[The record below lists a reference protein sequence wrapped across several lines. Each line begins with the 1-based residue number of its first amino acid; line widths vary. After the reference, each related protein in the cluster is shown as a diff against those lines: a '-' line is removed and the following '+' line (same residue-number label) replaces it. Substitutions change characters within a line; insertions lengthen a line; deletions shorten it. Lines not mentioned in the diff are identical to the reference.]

1 MTLNKHIPKDKRNY
15 KDFVDKFK
23 PKHTTDDCF
32 TPDLVYDVVKNYA
45 INKFNIDESSIVR
58 PFWPGGDYEHDNYIN
73 KVVVDNPPFSIIT
86 KIVNFYIE
94 NNVKFF
100 LFCNSM
106 TSMNLIRKNFGKS
119 TLIPI
124 SENIVY
130 QNGAVVPTSFIT
142 NLFNDDTIVY
152 FDPNFKNNLK
162 DAVEQTNNK
171 AVHHVPH
178 YEYPANVI
186 RVNDIVKAG
195 RASNKPIII
204 KSKSSYYIMK
214 LDCQKK
220 YHKKIFGDG
229 LLVDDKTAEQL
240 EHLKNLQPID
250 KNGPGNIITWTLSDR
265 ERQIIYKLNQ
275 N

>member
-1 MTLNKHIPKDKRNY
+1 MTLNAHIPKDKHENENY
-15 KDFVDKFK
+15 D
-23 PKHTTDDCF
+23 
-32 TPDLVYDVVKNYA
+32 
-45 INKFNIDESSIVR
+45 
-58 PFWPGGDYEHDNYIN
+58 G
-73 KVVVDNPPFSIIT
+73 KVVVDNPPFSIMS

-100 LFCNSM
+100 IFAPAM
-106 TSMNLIRKNFGKS
+106 TSIGLTRKHFGKS
-119 TLIPI
+119 TIIPL

-152 FDPNFKNNLK
+152 FDPSFKKNLK

-178 YEYPANVI
+178 YEYPVNVI
-186 RVNDIVKAG
+186 RATDIVKAG
-195 RASNKPIII
+195 RASSKPIII
-204 KSKSSYYIMK
+204 KSKSSYHIMK

-220 YHKKIFGDG
+220 YHKQIFGDG
-229 LLVDDKTAEQL
+229 LLVDDKTADKINK
-240 EHLKNLQPID
+240 LKQVKD
-250 KNGPGNIITWTLSDR
+250 TKTTITWKLSDR
-265 ERQIIYKLNQ
+265 ERQIIDKLNQ

>member
-1 MTLNKHIPKDKRNY
+1 MTLNANLPKDKRNY

-23 PKHTTDDCF
+23 PKKTTDDCY
-32 TPDLVYDVVKNYA
+32 TPDLVYDVVKNYV
-45 INKFNIDESSIVR
+45 IDKFNIDESSIVR
-58 PFWPGGDYEHDNYIN
+58 PFWPGGDYEHDDYDG
-73 KVVVDNPPFSIIT
+73 KVVVDNPPFSILT

-106 TSMNLIRKNFGKS
+106 TSINLIRKNFGKS
-119 TLIPI
+119 TIIPL

-162 DAVEQTNNK
+162 DAVEQINNK

-186 RVNDIVKAG
+186 RVTDIVKAG
-195 RASNKPIII
+195 RASSEPIII
-204 KSKSSYYIMK
+204 KSKSSYYAIK

-220 YHKKIFGDG
+220 YHKQIFGG
-229 LLVDDKTAEQL
+229 WF
-240 EHLKNLQPID
+240 I
-250 KNGPGNIITWTLSDR
+250 S
-265 ERQIIYKLNQ
+265 
-275 N
+275 

>member
-1 MTLNKHIPKDKRNY
+1 MTLNNHLKKDKRNY

-32 TPDLVYDVVKNYA
+32 TPDLVYDVVKNYV
-45 INKFNIDESSIVR
+45 IDKFNIDKSSIVR

-106 TSMNLIRKNFGKS
+106 TSIHLIRKHFGKS

-178 YEYPANVI
+178 YEYPANVV
-186 RVNDIVKAG
+186 RVTDIVKAG
-195 RASNKPIII
+195 RASSKPIVI
-204 KSKSSYYIMK
+204 KSKSSKYIK
-214 LDCQKK
+214 ELDDQKK
-220 YHKKIFGDG
+220 SKKQIFGSG
-229 LLVDDKTAEQL
+229 LLVDDQTASQI
-240 EHLKNLQPID
+240 EHLKNLPPID
-250 KNGPGNIITWTLSDR
+250 KNGPGNKITWKLSDR
-265 ERQIIYKLNQ
+265 ERKIINKLNQ

>member
-1 MTLNKHIPKDKRNY
+1 MTLNSHLKKDKRNY

-23 PKHTTDDCF
+23 SKHTTDDCF
-32 TPDLVYDVVKNYA
+32 TPDLVYDVVKNYV
-45 INKFNIDESSIVR
+45 IDKFNIDESSIVR
-58 PFWPGGDYEHDNYIN
+58 PFWPGGDYEHDNYVN

-106 TSMNLIRKNFGKS
+106 TSIHLIRKHFGKS

-171 AVHHVPH
+171 AVHHMPH
-178 YEYPANVI
+178 YEYPANVV
-186 RVNDIVKAG
+186 RVTDIVKAG
-195 RASNKPIII
+195 RASSKPIVI
-204 KSKSSYYIMK
+204 KSKQSKVIK
-214 LDCQKK
+214 ELDNQKNS
-220 YHKKIFGDG
+220 KKQIFGSG
-229 LLVDDKTAEQL
+229 LLVDDKTASQL
-240 EHLKNLQPID
+240 EHLKNLPPID
-250 KNGPGNIITWTLSDR
+250 KNGPGNKITWTLSDR
-265 ERQIIYKLNQ
+265 ERQIIDKLNQ

>member
-1 MTLNKHIPKDKRNY
+1 MTLNSHLKKDKRNY

-23 PKHTTDDCF
+23 QKHTTDDCF
-32 TPDLVYDVVKNYA
+32 TPDLVYDVVKNYV
-45 INKFNIDESSIVR
+45 IDKFNIDKSSIVR

-106 TSMNLIRKNFGKS
+106 TSINLIRKHFGKS
-119 TLIPI
+119 TIIPL

-178 YEYPANVI
+178 YEYPANVV
-186 RVNDIVKAG
+186 RVTDIVKAG
-195 RASNKPIII
+195 RASSKPIVI
-204 KSKSSYYIMK
+204 KSKSSKYIK
-214 LDCQKK
+214 ELDDQKK
-220 YHKKIFGDG
+220 SKKQIFGSG
-229 LLVDDKTAEQL
+229 LLVDDETASQL
-240 EHLKNLQPID
+240 ENLKNLPPID
-250 KNGPGNIITWTLSDR
+250 KNGPGNHITWTLSDR
-265 ERQIIYKLNQ
+265 ERQIIDKLNQ